1 MSSRTMTFIKTF
13 LERSVLT
20 FIGIAIARTIMPDER
35 LNRLLGRTPD
45 VDHSQEGG
53 TKQSKDDPLPP
64 AQRKPLSR
72 PE

>member
-13 LERSVLT
+13 LERSVLSL
-20 FIGIAIARTIMPDER
+20 IGITLARTLMPDER

-45 VDHSQEGG
+45 VDQSQEGG
-53 TKQSKDDPLPP
+53 TKQSKEDPLLP

-72 PE
+72 PQ